1 MRPMTTLT
9 WPTLNPEDQWLIDG
23 LEKELLETNQT
34 PEELRAE
41 ARRVR
46 AEAEQTDIKAYR
58 EVSLMMAANYELL
71 AAERL
76 AAA

>member
-1 MRPMTTLT
+1 MT

-23 LEKELLETNQT
+23 LEKELLESSQT

-58 EVSLMMAANYELL
+58 EVSLMMAANYELI